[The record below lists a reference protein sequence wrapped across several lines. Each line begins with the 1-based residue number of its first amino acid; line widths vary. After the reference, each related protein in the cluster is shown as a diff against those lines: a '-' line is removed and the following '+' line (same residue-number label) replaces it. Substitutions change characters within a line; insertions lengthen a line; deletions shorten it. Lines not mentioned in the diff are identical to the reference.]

1 MSCVRQGWTTLAI
14 EECDAAFPAEIV
26 GDMETPILVIS
37 PKCRVQQQIRGHDK
51 GWSDP

>member
-26 GDMETPILVIS
+26 GDMIKIGLE
-37 PKCRVQQQIRGHDK
+37 KHF
-51 GWSDP
+51 

>member
-1 MSCVRQGWTTLAI
+1 MSCVRQSCTTLAI
-14 EECDAAFPAEIV
+14 EKCDVFLHAEIV
-26 GDMETPILVIS
+26 GDMEIPILVIS